1 MIIFPQAKINLG
13 LHVLHKRSDSYHELE
28 TCMVSIPLYDIL
40 EILPS
45 DNFEFHQSGIEVG
58 GEMQSNLCVKAF
70 ELIKSNYSI
79 SPVYMH
85 LRKQIPMG
93 AGLGGGSSDAAH
105 VINGL
110 NDLFGLNIPQAR
122 REELAA
128 SLGSDCPFFVE
139 GTPKIAQGRGEVLA
153 PISLDLKGYHLLLI
167 YPNIHV
173 STSEAYSNVSFYS
186 GDLSIREILA
196 QPIDEWKFNL
206 QNTFEKHIFEIHPRL
221 KSLRDEMYE
230 AGAIYSAMSGSGST
244 IFGIFKEKPN
254 FEFNGKEDA
263 VYFLEF

>member
-13 LHVLHKRSDSYHELE
+13 LHVLNKRQDSYHELE

-45 DNFEFHQSGIEVG
+45 ENFEFHQSGIEVSG
-58 GEMQSNLCVKAF
+58 DLESNLCVKAY
-70 ELIKSNYSI
+70 ELIKLNYSI
-79 SPVYMH
+79 PLVYMH

-110 NDLFGLNIPQAR
+110 NDLFDLKIPQVK

-128 SLGSDCPFFVE
+128 SLGSDCPFFIE
-139 GTPKIAQGRGEVLA
+139 GTPKLAKGRGEVLS
-153 PISLDLKGYHLLLI
+153 PIALDLRGYHLLLI

-173 STSEAYSNVSFYS
+173 STADAYSNVSFYY
-186 GDLSIREILA
+186 GDSSIREILNL
-196 QPIDEWKFNL
+196 PINEWKPKL
-206 QNTFEKHIFEIHPRL
+206 ENTFEKHIFQIHPRL
-221 KSLRDEMYE
+221 KTLRDEMYE

-244 IFGIFKEKPN
+244 IYGIFKEKPN
-254 FEFNGKEDA
+254 FEINGKENA

>member
-13 LHVLHKRSDSYHELE
+13 LHVLYKRPDSYHELE

-40 EILPS
+40 EIVPAQQ
-45 DNFEFHQSGIEVG
+45 FEFHQSGIEVR
-58 GEMQSNLCVKAF
+58 GELHSNLCVKAY
-70 ELIKSNYSI
+70 EILKKHHSI
-79 SPVYMH
+79 PPVYMH

-105 VINGL
+105 VINCL

-173 STSEAYSNVSFYS
+173 STAEAYSNVSFYS
-186 GDLSIREILA
+186 GDFSIREILA
-196 QPIDEWKFNL
+196 QPIEEWKFNL

-254 FEFNGKEDA
+254 FEFNRKEDA